1 MEVEACFKQIDVLIL
16 RTDLKESL
24 KIPVNVARLT
34 AKNFE
39 VAATIG
45 DEKKITGSIG
55 NILLKDVSFNSLTYK
70 NILSFGSE
78 RKVTSPVKI
87 DEEFNQAFKFT
98 YKDSSISNKNDTL
111 EVNMASLYYFHNLRF
126 VNEMSLCVGDYKLY
140 AYNLAKSFQSAATDM
155 AKSMVEAE
163 STLSVK
169 YTKTLSY
176 SVLVDTPVVI
186 LPKDDT
192 SQSLVVGYLGKISA
206 SNEEIYKPSFEQD
219 CEKSVNR
226 IILEIDKIN
235 LSVIDFSDK
244 ELFSNDMSEVLLFF
258 QDKLSPIIHNTNLY
272 VHVDTIKD
280 LRTNEKELDIVSRIS
295 TPLKVFL
302 SVPVYQQILSTV
314 SFATRMQERKSSSPT
329 SPVLTPTSSMS
340 HLSFASESTWE
351 K

>member
-111 EVNMASLYYFHNLRF
+111 EVNMASLYYFHNPRF

-226 IILEIDKIN
+226 IILEID